1 MTSLGD
7 VALIFLVSAA
17 SCLVVGRGAIRALA
31 RAQYVAPLRY
41 EDCPPLMTYQQGKQQ
56 IPTMGGLF
64 VLGAGILVAAAAGG
78 LAHQDGWLVLGVVL
92 GMGAVGLFD
101 DCLKFRHAN
110 AAGLRGWPKLLIAL
124 AIGAALGLASSDGS
138 TGAGVLD
145 LPWTHR
151 TIALGWGRIPFA
163 MLVVAGC
170 AHAVNLTDGMDGLAA
185 GCVAVALSALGL
197 WAMRG
202 DPHSRVVV
210 PWCASLAGACVGFLW
225 FNSFPAS
232 VYLGDVGALE
242 LPWMHRTIA
251 LGWGWIPFAML
262 VVAGCAH
269 AVNLTDGMDGLA
281 AGCVA
286 VALSVLGLWAMRGDG
301 HSRIVVPWCASLAG
315 ACVGFLWFNS
325 FPASVYLGDVGA
337 LGLGA
342 ALGVISLLT
351 RTALWLVIIGG
362 VFVVEA
368 LSVMLQVVSYKWR
381 GKRRVFRVAP
391 LHHHFHLGGTSEPKL
406 IVRFWI
412 IGVMLAMLSLTTA
425 LP

>member
-1 MTSLGD
+1 MSLGGA
-7 VALIFLVSAA
+7 ALIFLISAA
-17 SCLVVGRGAIRALA
+17 SCLAVGRPAIRALV
-31 RAQYVAPLRY
+31 RAQCVAPLRY
-41 EDCPPLMTYQQGKQQ
+41 DDCPPLLTYQQGKQQ
-56 IPTMGGLF
+56 TPTMGGLF
-64 VLGAGILVAAAAGG
+64 VLGVGLLVAVAAGG
-78 LAHQDGWLVLGVVL
+78 LAHRDGWLVLGAVTA
-92 GMGAVGLFD
+92 MGAVGLFD
-101 DCLKFRHAN
+101 DCLKFRKEN

-124 AIGAALGLASSDGS
+124 AIGAWLGLASSPGP
-138 TGAGVLD
+138 TG
-145 LPWTHR
+145 
-151 TIALGWGRIPFA
+151 
-163 MLVVAGC
+163 
-170 AHAVNLTDGMDGLAA
+170 
-185 GCVAVALSALGL
+185 
-197 WAMRG
+197 
-202 DPHSRVVV
+202 
-210 PWCASLAGACVGFLW
+210 VGT
-225 FNSFPAS
+225 
-232 VYLGDVGALE
+232 LE
-242 LPWMHRTIA
+242 LPWMHRTIT

-262 VVAGCAH
+262 VMAGCAH

-286 VALSVLGLWAMRGDG
+286 VALSVLGLWAMRGDA
-301 HSRIVVPWCASLAG
+301 HSRIVALWCASLAG

-342 ALGVISLLT
+342 ALGAISLLT
-351 RTALWLVIIGG
+351 HTALWLVIIGG

-368 LSVMLQVVSYKWR
+368 LSVMLQVASYKWR